1 MTTARHHPRQ
11 PPEISHEVGIRLAQS
26 DDQATLKRL
35 AALDSQQLL
44 DGDTLIAEVDGV
56 AVAALSLH
64 TGRVLADPFAHT
76 EAVVDLL
83 RVRASRD
90 TPRPRARR
98 VWRWHRPATA
108 DA

>member
-1 MTTARHHPRQ
+1 V
-11 PPEISHEVGIRLAQS
+11 VGIRLAAP
-26 DDQATLKRL
+26 DDQTTLKRL
-35 AALDSQQLL
+35 AELDSQQPV
-44 DGDTLIAEVDGV
+44 DGDALIAEVDGV

-83 RVRASRD
+83 RVRASRG
-90 TPRPRARR
+90 TPQPRARR
-98 VWRWHRPATA
+98 VWRGHRPATV